1 MNRSAPAHAQEA
13 APAAEVHRAEPASR
27 PGLSRASVF
36 AAVIALLLMGYVALW
51 ATTAWQLRSGVR
63 DWVAARQ
70 AEGYR
75 IAHGP
80 LAIGGFPR
88 LARVTLSAPGIAA
101 PDGRALGWS
110 WAGEQAVIE
119 ANPLRPK
126 TVTVRLAGEEAV
138 SINVDGKL
146 RTYRGAGT
154 LTLQVDAGRLPA
166 ATSLVVHD
174 LSMAAEDP
182 GDAVEI
188 QRLSASGRSADRPSS
203 GAAGAGYAIRIDADG
218 IRLPRQLDLPLGER
232 IAHLAVDAVFDRR
245 LGTRSDLPGALA
257 AWRDSGGAVELNK
270 VRLRY
275 GPLHLDGSGTAA
287 LDAALQPIGTFVAR
301 IQGFQEAVSAL
312 GARGYIDEQ
321 TALRARAALAILGRP
336 GANGGAAT
344 LSVPLSLH
352 DRRLSVGPLP
362 LMLVPVI
369 EWPRGPSPRSGSG
382 APLALTPSG

>member
-1 MNRSAPAHAQEA
+1 MNRSVPAHAQEA
-13 APAAEVHRAEPASR
+13 APAVETHRAEVPVAR
-27 PGLSRASVF
+27 RGLSSGGVF
-36 AAVIALLLMGYVALW
+36 AAVIALLLVGYIALW
-51 ATTAWQLRSGVR
+51 AASAIQLQRGVR

-88 LARVTLSAPGIAA
+88 LARVTLSAPVIAA

-119 ANPLRPK
+119 ANPLRPE

-146 RTYRGAGT
+146 RTYRGVGT

-174 LSMAAEDP
+174 LFMAAEEP
-182 GDAVEI
+182 GDAIEI
-188 QRLSASGRSADRPSS
+188 ERLSASGRSADRPSS
-203 GAAGAGYAIRIDADG
+203 TGAGYAIRIEADG
-218 IRLPRQLDLPLGER
+218 IRLPRQLDLPLGES
-232 IAHLAVDAVFDRR
+232 IAHLAIDAVLDKR

-257 AWRDSGGAVELNK
+257 AWRDGGGAVELNK
-270 VRLRY
+270 VRFRY
-275 GPLHLDGSGTAA
+275 GPLHLDGSGTAS

-312 GARGYIDEQ
+312 GAGGYIDEQ
-321 TALRARAALAILGRP
+321 TALRAKAALTILSRA
-336 GANGGAAT
+336 GADGGPAT

-369 EWPRGPSPRSGSG
+369 EWPRGPSPRSGGG